1 MIANSIENLCMN
13 IFFDKGL
20 WLIYSPDFAHD
31 HNAAWWRTS
40 AYDHIVAECFV
51 LVAAAYHRNK
61 QTETD
66 AMVLMSLDRHSN

>member
-1 MIANSIENLCMN
+1 MS
-13 IFFDKGL
+13 
-20 WLIYSPDFAHD
+20 WWRPDFAHD

-51 LVAAAYHRNK
+51 SVAAAHHRNK

-66 AMVLMSLDRHSN
+66 AMVLMSLVRHSNQGVLNWLLSTFVLSFVA